1 MGPIGIPELI
11 IILVIALLILG
22 PRKLPE
28 VGASLGKGIREFRK
42 ATNDIQEATTLEP
55 TQTATTQQ
63 PQAPVVP
70 APPAAAPP
78 PAEVVAPT
86 VPPETTPSEP
96 VASGSASSADP
107 ATRAD

>member
-1 MGPIGIPELI
+1 MPIGIPELI

-22 PRKLPE
+22 PGKLPE

-42 ATNDIQEATTLEP
+42 ASSDIQESVKLDPTAPTTS
-55 TQTATTQQ
+55 QNS
-63 PQAPVVP
+63 QAPAP
-70 APPAAAPP
+70 AAPPAAAPAESST
-78 PAEVVAPT
+78 PAAAPEAT
-86 VPPETTPSEP
+86 SSEP

>member
-1 MGPIGIPELI
+1 MPIGIPELI

-22 PRKLPE
+22 PGKLPE

-42 ATNDIQEATTLEP
+42 ASTDIQDSVKLD
-55 TQTATTQQ
+55 
-63 PQAPVVP
+63 
-70 APPAAAPP
+70 APPATPGQPSQSAAPVAAPP
-78 PAEVVAPT
+78 PVAAAPT
-86 VPPETTPSEP
+86 EPSIPTAPPEATSSEP